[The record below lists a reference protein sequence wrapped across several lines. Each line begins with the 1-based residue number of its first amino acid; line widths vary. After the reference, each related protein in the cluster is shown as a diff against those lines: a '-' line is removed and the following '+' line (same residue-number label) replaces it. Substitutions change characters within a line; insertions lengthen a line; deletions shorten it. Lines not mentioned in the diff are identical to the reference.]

1 VRENLTLALLPR
13 LARMGVVDRA
23 REREIVESFIRALG
37 VKTADMD
44 QPDPPAFGGNQQ
56 KVLLGRWLAIE
67 PDLLILDEPTR
78 GVDVGAKLE
87 IQAII
92 RDFVAK
98 GCSAVLISSEFEELI
113 EGADQIVVMQ
123 DGRSTRTLNNPGVTE
138 DMLVHAIAQETAP

>member
-1 VRENLTLALLPR
+1 
-13 LARMGVVDRA
+13 
-23 REREIVESFIRALG
+23 
-37 VKTADMD
+37 
-44 QPDPPAFGGNQQ
+44 
-56 KVLLGRWLAIE
+56 
-67 PDLLILDEPTR
+67 
-78 GVDVGAKLE
+78 VGAKLE

-92 RDFVAK
+92 RDVVAK